1 MHSNITNPVEQA
13 HLPLTRTPDQP
24 SVSLDVIMQ
33 RKDLLAAINLCI
45 DISGLDD
52 KELYIPLGI
61 DAGHWSNIRKG
72 KAGTHF
78 PTNKLNQLMAM
89 CGNQIPLIWLARV
102 NGFGLH
108 MLESEAERQMRLANE
123 RARTWQQKY
132 EVLAE
137 VLQGGRTGPPG

>member
-1 MHSNITNPVEQA
+1 
-13 HLPLTRTPDQP
+13 
-24 SVSLDVIMQ
+24 MQ
-33 RKDLLAAINLCI
+33 RKDFLGAINLCI

-61 DAGHWSNIRKG
+61 DSGHWSNIRKG
-72 KAGTHF
+72 KPSTHF

-89 CGNQIPLIWLARV
+89 CGNTIPLIWLARV

-108 MLESEAERQMRLANE
+108 MLESEAERKLREADD
-123 RARTWQQKY
+123 RARHWKTRY

-137 VLQGGRTGPPG
+137 VVQGRAA